1 MKTETE
7 ERPEPPMSDDEIR
20 AAIRR
25 QINSKNYQPV
35 KPKIIARQIGLAP
48 EFGYLVR
55 RVVRKMASAGELA
68 FGKNHLV
75 RAPGTDSVGRSSE
88 KSPPRKN
95 RTPAE
100 TAKPLPKKKAIA
112 ERKRSAKKSKTFLE
126 GETYQGTFRR
136 LRSAGGIVRLFPTGR
151 GDLPSEIFIPSRF
164 VKDAAQGDTVLAEIL
179 PNEPVRRSRFDE
191 PDRPARSGRIRA
203 VIKRDTN
210 RFVGTFFTDGGA
222 AFVEVDGGVFK
233 RPVKV
238 GDAKATRAIP
248 GDKVVLEITHYP
260 CHFSRGEGV
269 IVEVLGK
276 RGTPGLDTLL
286 IMREYNLPEHFP
298 EKVLREA
305 RNEAY
310 AFEKVSSN
318 DVSAAE
324 AWPGRLDLRGETILT
339 IDPEDARDFDDAVS
353 LVRLPNRHWRLG
365 VHIADVAHFVRPGSA
380 MDAEARQRSTSVYLP
395 DRVIPMLPEVI
406 SNSLASLQPEKLRPA
421 KSVILD
427 YTEAGI
433 LTHVEIRRSI
443 IQSARRLSYEE
454 ADAFLEYASAEKP
467 TEKQIEKQA
476 QKQIVKQAEKNALK
490 NVEENSGDGAAI
502 PPYSPPFDKS
512 IQALLK
518 RMGKFAP
525 ILKKRRLKK
534 GAIELSFAEL
544 KITLDDEG
552 RVSGAVEE
560 RQTPARSVIEEFMLA
575 ANGAVAQ
582 FLTSRGVPF
591 LRRIHP
597 APPLKKL
604 ERFAAFIRSLNLKRV
619 DPACFG
625 GDRFAM
631 QTLLDSVRGTES
643 EEAVGYACLSAMAK
657 AVYSPESEGHYA
669 LAIDDYCHFT
679 SPIRRYPDLTVH
691 HLLDR
696 LLDGQRPTLQKN
708 ELVLLGQHAS
718 ERERHAEEAE
728 RELKKLKLIEW
739 MSRRVGQTMRG
750 VVTGIERFGF
760 FVRVEEIPAEGL
772 VRIDTLLDDYYH
784 YDDELRILTG
794 FKKGNI
800 IRIGDKVTVEIRR
813 ADTDARRLDFLPVK
827 TRKPRMEHPHDEI

>member
-7 ERPEPPMSDDEIR
+7 KSPEPPMADDEIR
-20 AAIRR
+20 TAIRR

-35 KPKIIARQIGLAP
+35 KPKTITRQIGLGP
-48 EFGYLVR
+48 EFAYLVR
-55 RVVRKMASAGELA
+55 RVVRKMAAAGELV

-75 RAPGTDSVGRSSE
+75 RSPRTDSSNRSSE
-88 KSPPRKN
+88 KSASLKSRPLP
-95 RTPAE
+95 E
-100 TAKPLPKKKAIA
+100 TVKPLSKKRAPA
-112 ERKRSAKKSKTFLE
+112 ERKRSTKKMKTFLE

-136 LRSAGGIVRLFPTGR
+136 LRSSGGIVRLFPIGR
-151 GDLPSEIFIPSRF
+151 GDLPDEIFIPSRF

-179 PNEPVRRSRFDE
+179 PPEQVRRSRFDE
-191 PDRPARSGRIRA
+191 PDRPKRTGRIRS
-203 VIKRDTN
+203 VLKRDTN
-210 RFVGTFFTDGGA
+210 QFVGTFFTDGGA

-310 AFEKVSSN
+310 AFEKVSS
-318 DVSAAE
+318 DVVSAAE

-365 VHIADVAHFVRPGSA
+365 VHIADVAYFVRPGSA

-421 KSVILD
+421 KSVFLD

-454 ADAFLEYASAEKP
+454 ADAFLEHTSV
-467 TEKQIEKQA
+467 EKQA
-476 QKQIVKQAEKNALK
+476 QKQ
-490 NVEENSGDGAAI
+490 VEEQAADGAAS
-502 PPYSPPFDKS
+502 PPYTPPFDKS

-544 KITLDDEG
+544 KITLDEEG

-604 ERFAAFIRSLNLKRV
+604 ERFAAFIRSLNLKKV
-619 DPACFG
+619 DPACFD
-625 GDRFAM
+625 GDRFAI
-631 QTLLDSVRGTES
+631 QTLLDSVRGTDS

-669 LAIDDYCHFT
+669 LAIDEYCHFT

-691 HLLDR
+691 HLLDA
-696 LLDGQRPTLQKN
+696 LLDGRRPALQKN

-739 MSRRVGQTMRG
+739 MSRRVGQTMTG

-760 FVRVEEIPAEGL
+760 FVRADEIPAEGL

-800 IRIGDKVTVEIRR
+800 IKIGDKVTVEIRR

-827 TRKPRMEHPHDEI
+827 TRKPRMEHPHDKN